1 MAIISYG
8 QKNRNGIFK
17 IYKIADKNTV
27 NKIKRARTIKL
38 PHKKLPHKKLPYKK
52 LDIPKDQ
59 LWNAKKVNSELL
71 QAIKSGENIDKI
83 SDRLMRVTD
92 MNEVS
97 AIRNARTMTTAFENM
112 GRIKGM
118 EDMSKTGVVVYKKWI
133 ATLDKHTRDT
143 HRELNNEEA
152 IPYNKSFHTADGVIK
167 YPGDPSANPSLVYNC
182 RCTLG
187 VEVLGFKPTLPK
199 GTILSVE

>member
-38 PHKKLPHKKLPYKK
+38 PHKKLPYKK

-71 QAIKSGENIDKI
+71 QAIKSGESIDKI
-83 SDRLMRVTD
+83 YDRLMRVTD

-167 YPGDPSANPSLVYNC
+167 YPGDPSANKSLVYNC

-187 VEVLGFKPTLPK
+187 VEVRGFKPTLPK

>member
-1 MAIISYG
+1 MATINYG
-8 QKNRNGIFK
+8 QNNKNGVFKIFK
-17 IYKIADKNTV
+17 IADENTL
-27 NKIKRARTIKL
+27 NKVKRARTIKL
-38 PHKKLPHKKLPYKK
+38 PYKK
-52 LDIPKDQ
+52 LDIDKDQ

-71 QAIKSGENIDKI
+71 QAIKSGESIDDI
-83 SDRLMRVTD
+83 ADRLMSVTD
-92 MNEVS
+92 MNKTS

-118 EDMSKTGVVVYKKWI
+118 EDMSEIGVTVYKKWI

-143 HRELNNEEA
+143 HKELNKDEA
-152 IPYNKSFHTADGVIK
+152 IPYNKSFHTSDGVIK

-187 VEVLGFKPTLPK
+187 VEIKEFKPKLHR

>member
-27 NKIKRARTIKL
+27 SKIKRARTI
-38 PHKKLPHKKLPYKK
+38 KLPYKK

-71 QAIKSGENIDKI
+71 QAIKSGESIDKI

-92 MNEVS
+92 MNRNS

-133 ATLDKHTRDT
+133 ATLDKHTIR
-143 HRELNNEEA
+143 
-152 IPYNKSFHTADGVIK
+152 
-167 YPGDPSANPSLVYNC
+167 
-182 RCTLG
+182 
-187 VEVLGFKPTLPK
+187 
-199 GTILSVE
+199 